1 VIVTA
6 PLTLPH
12 KVVVLEL
19 PTCTRPACLHC
30 GDSLDL
36 CQPCTQRPDRLVGY
50 CAGCDVMYHTGAG
63 LLIEIAVNGLTA
75 EARGQF
81 AAQRHAQGQGVHRP
95 HLPAP

>member
-1 VIVTA
+1 VTA

-12 KVVVLEL
+12 NVVVREL
-19 PTCTRPACLHC
+19 SPCTGAACLHC

-36 CQPCTQRPDRLVGY
+36 CQPCEQRPDRLVGY
-50 CAGCDVMYHTGAG
+50 CAGCDVLYLTGAG
-63 LLIEIAVNGLTA
+63 LVIEIAVNGLTV

-81 AAQRHAQGQGVHRP
+81 AAQRQGIPRP